1 MRPTQSFLS
10 LVLILASGMANA
22 QVSFQS
28 LTDRADNTVEL
39 KVNSSRGSAAFKGVI
54 KPGDKLQAR
63 SGSMNADITRFAD
76 QPFIAVALTEDG
88 QEKGYVFILERQ
100 NGGYVAL
107 NDKPITGKAS
117 SLAVDLDDAIKGLR
131 KIKGDDTSL
140 VMRAL
145 VNHFTNEPNTDLYQ
159 FADGLEN
166 GQQILIDEVK
176 QVPTPGSVR
185 LGKRIP
191 PPKDD
196 TLYEPPTPPARPR
209 DVKTADEPQADESN
223 RSSAQAQEAPKQ
235 AARPPA
241 PPPPEDAEAPQNPDE
256 HESAQRVPSHQ
267 APLDDQGDMYE
278 PPRPPQGQP
287 DDGNWGFL
295 EDGNGDYQ
303 QNPNYPPR
311 PRRRMAPGYPQ
322 PPPQPQ
328 MRPRYR
334 GPRQQGYYQQP
345 GYPVPPQQQGG
356 VGGFFGSLFN

>member
-1 MRPTQSFLS
+1 MRPINGFIG
-10 LVLILASGMANA
+10 LVLIMASGIANA
-22 QVSFQS
+22 EVSVQS

-39 KVNSSRGSAAFKGVI
+39 KVTTSHGPAAFKGVI

-63 SGSMNADITRFAD
+63 SGTLNADITRFAD
-76 QPFIAVALTEDG
+76 QPFMAVALTEDG

-145 VNHFTNEPNTDLYQ
+145 VNHFNNEPNTDLYQ

-166 GQQILIDEVK
+166 GQQVLVDQVK

-191 PPKDD
+191 PPKED
-196 TLYEPPTPPARPR
+196 TLGEAPKPPARPQQIE
-209 DVKTADEPQADESN
+209 TADEPQA
-223 RSSAQAQEAPKQ
+223 EA
-235 AARPPA
+235 AAPQPVKPA
-241 PPPPEDAEAPQNPDE
+241 GPPPPEDAEAPQNPDE
-256 HESAQRVPSHQ
+256 HESAQRMPSQ
-267 APLDDQGDMYE
+267 QMPDDQGVGRPQETFDDNWTMDDMTDDDQ
-278 PPRPPQGQP
+278 PPPS
-287 DDGNWGFL
+287 
-295 EDGNGDYQ
+295 
-303 QNPNYPPR
+303 
-311 PRRRMAPGYPQ
+311 RRRRVAPGYPQ

-345 GYPVPPQQQGG
+345 GYPVPQPQQGG
-356 VGGFFGSLFN
+356 GGFFGSLF